1 MFIYFLFALL
11 IVSSFLVILSR
22 DSVQSIFFLI
32 LVFLISIMFFLL
44 LGAEF
49 LALFIL
55 IVYVGAIS
63 ILFLFIV
70 MLLNLRIVDIYNTL
84 YNFLP
89 VGLFIGLIFIFELS
103 FLINFFFCKAVILKI
118 FFEYNNFVVDFC
130 TEVNIIVIGNLLYNY
145 CIHLFLVA

>member
-1 MFIYFLFALL
+1 
-11 IVSSFLVILSR
+11 
-22 DSVQSIFFLI
+22 
-32 LVFLISIMFFLL
+32 MFFLL

-103 FLINFFFCKAVILKI
+103 FLINFFFGKAVILKI

-145 CIHLFLVA
+145 CIHLFLVASLILLIAMIGSIILTNKEKSNMKKSYV